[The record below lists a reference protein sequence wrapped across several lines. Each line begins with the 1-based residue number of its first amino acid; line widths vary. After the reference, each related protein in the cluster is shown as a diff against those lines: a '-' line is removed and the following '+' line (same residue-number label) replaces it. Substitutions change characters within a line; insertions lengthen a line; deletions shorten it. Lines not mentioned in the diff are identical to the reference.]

1 MIEDPEIV
9 FTKLI
14 EQEEIDIKTLVSDM
28 RKGMAFEEMEEFCK
42 LEGTKDVI
50 LDGKNYSSV
59 HEVNEKIEAGD
70 YNFKKERK
78 QNLL

>member
-1 MIEDPEIV
+1 
-9 FTKLI
+9 
-14 EQEEIDIKTLVSDM
+14 M

-50 LDGKNYSSV
+50 SDGKNYSSV

-70 YNFKKERK
+70 YNFKKESK